1 MTKRPGSASTWSARR
16 GRIVANFV
24 EGRLNGDFEADLS
37 KFENA
42 IQEKVL
48 FSGAAAMG
56 RVFYDEVKLNAS
68 PPRLG
73 RKTGNLSNAIYWAY
87 SPEKSTATVKT
98 YRISWNKSKAPHGH
112 LLEFGTSKMAAHPF
126 LRPAF
131 SRVDEAIRIGKER
144 MAERMANAT

>member
-1 MTKRPGSASTWSARR
+1 M
-16 GRIVANFV
+16 ANFV
-24 EGRLNGDFEADLS
+24 EGKLNGDFEADLS
-37 KFENA
+37 RFEKK

-56 RVFYDEVKLNAS
+56 RVIYDEVKLNAS

-87 SPEKSTATVKT
+87 SPEKSTDSQKT
-98 YRISWNKSKAPHGH
+98 YRVSWNKSKAPHGH
-112 LLEFGTSKMAAHPF
+112 LIEFGTSKMAAHPF

-131 SRVDEAIRIGKER
+131 SRVNEAIRIGKER
-144 MAERMANAT
+144 MAERMASET